1 MLLTSLFWSR
11 AHGGAT
17 HFPIA
22 LMFASAFFDALGF
35 YSQNT
40 ARKDQLNTAGH
51 FLVILSAFGCLGAV
65 ATGLALSQW
74 QVGGSGLMLRHHLVV
89 WPAVALIIGVGTWRC
104 LVRNRPSTFAFKLY
118 LVVVLVA
125 CALIGAAGFFGGE
138 MLLGA
143 GS

>member
-22 LMFASAFFDALGF
+22 LVFASAFFDAIGF
-35 YSQNT
+35 YSQSIP
-40 ARKDQLNTAGH
+40 RKQQLNATGY

-74 QVGGSGLMLRHHLVV
+74 QVGGTGLMLRHHLVV
-89 WPAVALIIGVGTWRC
+89 WPAVALIIGLGTWRC
-104 LVRNRPSTFAFKLY
+104 LVRNRPSGLGFKIY
-118 LVVVLVA
+118 LGVVLVA
-125 CALIGAAGFFGGE
+125 CALIAGAGFFGGE
-138 MLLGA
+138 MLLS